1 MEDLQEEKRCRNL
14 DTEKLRIA
22 GVIDESIVD
31 GPGIRYVV
39 FVQGCP
45 HRCRGCHNEQTH
57 DFEGGTEVSVSDI
70 LKEIDEDPLI
80 GGVTFSGGE
89 PFCQAQALCSLAEG
103 VKERKKDLMLYSGY
117 TYEELRDLA
126 LKDPWKARLLQMA
139 DRLVDGPFVLEERD
153 LELSF
158 HGSRNQ
164 RYIDLNSTRREGRII
179 LADEQI

>member
-1 MEDLQEEKRCRNL
+1 
-14 DTEKLRIA
+14 
-22 GVIDESIVD
+22 
-31 GPGIRYVV
+31 
-39 FVQGCP
+39 
-45 HRCRGCHNEQTH
+45 
-57 DFEGGTEVSVSDI
+57 
-70 LKEIDEDPLI
+70 
-80 GGVTFSGGE
+80 
-89 PFCQAQALCSLAEG
+89 
-103 VKERKKDLMLYSGY
+103 MLYSGY

-158 HGSRNQ
+158 RGSRNQ

>member
-57 DFEGGTEVSVSDI
+57 DFEGGTEVSISDI

-89 PFCQAQALCSLAEG
+89 PFARHRHSALW
-103 VKERKKDLMLYSGY
+103 RK
-117 TYEELRDLA
+117 
-126 LKDPWKARLLQMA
+126 
-139 DRLVDGPFVLEERD
+139 V
-153 LELSF
+153 
-158 HGSRNQ
+158 
-164 RYIDLNSTRREGRII
+164 
-179 LADEQI
+179 